1 MTRVDRLERGVLGL
15 EPHAVALAEEAL
27 HRRLVG
33 CLVVAG
39 ERDDDVAVPRRLL
52 AVHEAADE
60 QVLHPLTRLYVH
72 GGDHIVADLLA
83 EEHHTG
89 QTLAALED
97 MGIDAPEFPRLL
109 SELRAT
115 VLEHANREEA
125 YEFRY
130 LRRDVPASELRAFS
144 AALSTA
150 EAVTP
155 TRPTPAA
162 GKD

>member
-1 MTRVDRLERGVLGL
+1 MTDTAVEQDAVDLLVEQHTRIRDLFTEAESSSSAARA
-15 EPHAVALAEEAL
+15 HAF
-27 HRRLVG
+27 H
-33 CLVVAG
+33 CLV
-39 ERDDDVAVPRRLL
+39 RLL
-52 AVHEAADE
+52 AVHEAADK

-83 EEHHTG
+83 EEHRTG
-89 QTLAALED
+89 QTLAALAA
-97 MGIDAPEFPRLL
+97 MGTDAPEFPRLL
-109 SELRAT
+109 TELRTA

-130 LRRDVPASELRAFS
+130 LRRDVPAGELRAFS
-144 AALSTA
+144 AALRAA

-155 TRPTPAA
+155 TRPTSAA